1 MEAKR
6 EKIKKILE
14 EAKNQYFLA
23 PMFQVN
29 DLAFRKMCRKHNI
42 NLCWT
47 GMINSHLWLNPK
59 ERQKMFETCDDDR
72 PLIVQMNG
80 NDEGELLACAKD
92 IEGLADAID
101 LNLGC
106 TQHIAR
112 RGQYGYF
119 MVNSDSKRQNAIK
132 LIEKLTSE
140 LSIPVTAKIRLL
152 ENEDGNPDPQ
162 LTCDF
167 AKSLEKAGISLIS
180 VHGRH
185 KQLNKSG
192 NIDVDAIKNIVQSVS
207 IPVIAN
213 GGVKTKEDADNLIKQ
228 TGAAGVIIGQ
238 GLLENPQIL
247 ETDSPDP
254 ISMTKEY
261 FELYKKYPIDFFVAR
276 RHVFYFFESII
287 RSSPKIANVLKKTR
301 SVEDIYK
308 FLDDYSNGNL
318 QNLPDEEDN
327 EENDQNQNE
336 SPENEGNNQDE

>member
-6 EKIKKILE
+6 DKIKKILE
-14 EAKNQYFLA
+14 SAQNQYFLA

-29 DLAFRKMCRKHNI
+29 DLAFRKMCRNHNI
-42 NLCWT
+42 KLCWT

-59 ERQKMFETCDDDR
+59 ERQTMFQTCNDDH
-72 PLIVQMNG
+72 PLIAQLNG
-80 NDEGELLACAKD
+80 NDEGELLACARD

-112 RGQYGYF
+112 RGQYGYY
-119 MVNSDSKRQNAIK
+119 MVNTDNKRQNALK
-132 LIEKLTSE
+132 LVEKLASE
-140 LSIPVTAKIRLL
+140 LSIPITAKIRLL
-152 ENEDGNPDPQ
+152 ENEEGKPDPQ

-167 AKSLEKAGISLIS
+167 AKSLEKAGVSLIS

-192 NIDVDAIKNIVQSVS
+192 DIDIDAIKNIVNSVS

-213 GGVKTKEDADNLIKQ
+213 GGVKTKEDADDLIKQ
-228 TGAAGVIIGQ
+228 TGAVGVMIGQ
-238 GLLENPQIL
+238 GLLENPLIL
-247 ETDSPDP
+247 ETNNPDP
-254 ISMTKEY
+254 VAMAKEY
-261 FELYKKYPIDFFVAR
+261 FELFKQHPIDFFVAR

-287 RSSPKIANVLKKTR
+287 RTQPQIANVLKKTR
-301 SVEDIYK
+301 SVEDVYK

-318 QNLPDEEDN
+318 QNLPEEN
-327 EENDQNQNE
+327 ESNDQNQE
-336 SPENEGNNQDE
+336 PEDEANDQAE